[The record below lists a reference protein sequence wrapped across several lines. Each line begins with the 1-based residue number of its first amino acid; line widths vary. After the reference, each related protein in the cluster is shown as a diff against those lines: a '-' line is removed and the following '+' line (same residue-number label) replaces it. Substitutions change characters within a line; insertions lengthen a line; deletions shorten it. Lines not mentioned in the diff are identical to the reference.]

1 LFNIPHEDY
10 PVEVEDDEPVVQV
23 VAEVMKM
30 EGNTVAEKVIGETM
44 KDIELEMEAIMQE
57 MCATKEQVK
66 DRGKMKVHIKERGQD
81 LIQVKCDLHQ
91 VPRPVLM
98 VDLHNSSPISRGQC
112 EGRMPRVTKKC
123 GVEVMRLNYEQLASL
138 AEDEGA
144 IIINKETDREVSENE
159 SDSCTDDDNGEDLAE
174 RGCLSFPLESEKS
187 NLGNVRKVT
196 KRCDV
201 RIRRRNPEQLQK
213 VGLENLADDALEE
226 SCEQISSI
234 LWVTSTEFIA
244 SKEDQIDYNKCVGDQ
259 SITVVDGVITIT
271 SREDRAS
278 DKEEA
283 VENHLNRGEY
293 MTMEYIEDKDTQIT
307 TTGTGDKTSLGSLEA
322 VLPVPGSSAA
332 VTPVHGFSTAVTA
345 VKGTPSVTPFKDSS
359 ASVTPVYLGSSAVI
373 PVRGSPCCHIV
384 ASPVSAVAANVCRQL
399 ARQIRGEF
407 INREEEM
414 VVMDVDKVC
423 ANEAITVSD
432 DEDFAD
438 FLRFC
443 SREES
448 VNVEKHDRVLD
459 ETSDVKKK
467 KRGKKATAL
476 KNSLKSAV
484 KSVVNKL
491 SVFKHKS
498 KDEKFKTK
506 QGVEP
511 IEKER
516 GVKLPKIDE
525 KPYKDSRS
533 VHEGKRRR
541 DIVDDLGASF
551 PSKKLK
557 AMSNFSHPY
566 SDSLLLNFFNPVQ
579 PLKESAPLFKIPK
592 LVTQQSKQAE
602 GNDKKDTVVSV
613 EKDPECVRQ
622 RPTNGGLTKAMFSQD
637 GRERPNSEV
646 GR

>member
-1 LFNIPHEDY
+1 MVDMDSTYLSDFLSTLFNIPHEDY
-10 PVEVEDDEPVVQV
+10 PVEVEDDKPVVQE
-23 VAEVMKM
+23 VAEVIEM

-138 AEDEGA
+138 AEEEGA
-144 IIINKETDREVSENE
+144 IIINGETDKEVSENE

-174 RGCLSFPLESEKS
+174 RGCLSFPLDSEKS

-234 LWVTSTEFIA
+234 LGVIA
-244 SKEDQIDYNKCVGDQ
+244 SKEDQIDYNECVGDQ

-283 VENHLNRGEY
+283 VENHLNRGECIP
-293 MTMEYIEDKDTQIT
+293 MEYIEDKDTQIT
-307 TTGTGDKTSLGSLEA
+307 TTGTGDKTSLGSLVA
-322 VLPVPGSSAA
+322 VLPVHGS
-332 VTPVHGFSTAVTA
+332 STAVTA
-345 VKGTPSVTPFKDSS
+345 VQGSPSVTPFKDAS
-359 ASVTPVYLGSSAVI
+359 AAVATVNIGSSAVT
-373 PVRGSPCCHIV
+373 PVKGSPSCHSM

-399 ARQIRGEF
+399 ARQMREEF
-407 INREEEM
+407 ITREEEM
-414 VVMDVDKVC
+414 VVMDVDKEG

-448 VNVEKHDRVLD
+448 VNVEKHDRV
-459 ETSDVKKK
+459 EECSQ
-467 KRGKKATAL
+467 
-476 KNSLKSAV
+476 
-484 KSVVNKL
+484 VNREQT
-491 SVFKHKS
+491 V
-498 KDEKFKTK
+498 
-506 QGVEP
+506 
-511 IEKER
+511 
-516 GVKLPKIDE
+516 
-525 KPYKDSRS
+525 
-533 VHEGKRRR
+533 
-541 DIVDDLGASF
+541 SF
-551 PSKKLK
+551 
-557 AMSNFSHPY
+557 
-566 SDSLLLNFFNPVQ
+566 
-579 PLKESAPLFKIPK
+579 
-592 LVTQQSKQAE
+592 QAQIK
-602 GNDKKDTVVSV
+602 G
-613 EKDPECVRQ
+613 
-622 RPTNGGLTKAMFSQD
+622 
-637 GRERPNSEV
+637 
-646 GR
+646 